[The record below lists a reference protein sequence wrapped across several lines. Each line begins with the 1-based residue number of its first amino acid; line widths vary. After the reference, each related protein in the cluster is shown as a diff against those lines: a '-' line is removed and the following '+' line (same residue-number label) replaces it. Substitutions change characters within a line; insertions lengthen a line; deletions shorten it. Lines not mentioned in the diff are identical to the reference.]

1 MMLQIEDLAF
11 AYLDGYIH
19 AKVTE
24 HLLQGKVLS
33 SDLETLAT
41 KIAVECMKDYISQLN
56 LTDKEKEELKQ
67 NRNQWADLALKGIKQ
82 RLNESGK
89 I

>member
-1 MMLQIEDLAF
+1 MMLAIKDIAF

-19 AKVTE
+19 AMVTE
-24 HLLQGKVLS
+24 HLLQGKMLS
-33 SDLETLAT
+33 SDLDKVK

-67 NRNQWADLALKGIKQ
+67 NRELWADLALKGIKQ
-82 RLNESGK
+82 RLNDSGK

>member
-1 MMLQIEDLAF
+1 MMLGIKDIAF
-11 AYLDGYIH
+11 AYLVGYIH

-33 SDLETLAT
+33 SDLDKVK
-41 KIAVECMKDYISQLN
+41 KIAVDCMKNYISQLN

-67 NRNQWADLALKGIKQ
+67 NREHRADLALKGVKQ
-82 RLNESGK
+82 RLYESGK
-89 I
+89 IR

>member
-1 MMLQIEDLAF
+1 MMLEIKDLAF

-19 AKVTE
+19 AMVTE

-33 SDLETLAT
+33 SDLDKVK

-67 NRNQWADLALKGIKQ
+67 NRDQWADLALKGIKQ

>member
-1 MMLQIEDLAF
+1 MMLEIKDLAF

-33 SDLETLAT
+33 SDLDKIKET
-41 KIAVECMKDYISQLN
+41 AVECMKDYISQLN

-67 NRNQWADLALKGIKQ
+67 NRELWADLALKGIKQ
-82 RLNESGK
+82 RLNETGK